1 MKYYRAINVEQTEEA
16 TLDTSN
22 DYVRVVIPVNMSVV
36 EPGMPNIPILANIVV
51 DYYDKD
57 EEPEGNVTHEDL
69 REFGIECAKELLDQ
83 LKKTGGKKNDK

>member
-1 MKYYRAINVEQTEEA
+1 MEQREEA

-51 DYYDKD
+51 DYYDKN
-57 EEPEGNVTHEDL
+57 EKPEGDLTHEDI
-69 REFGIECAKELLDQ
+69 RESGIECAKELLDQ
-83 LKKTGGKKNDK
+83 LRQTGGKKNDK

>member
-51 DYYDKD
+51 DYYAKD
-57 EEPEGNVTHEDL
+57 EEPGGDLTHDDV
-69 REFGIECAKELLDQ
+69 REVAIECAKELIGQ
-83 LKKTGGKKNDK
+83 LKQTGGKKNDK